1 MSACYLFAFLLLKF
15 RNSKSENNG
24 RGAIPNSLLKVRGNS
39 QSRKIMYWLAEIM
52 SDCESKLNGPWIKQD
67 GSVTRTELVHNVY
80 FVKSGFPFGLKIKSL
95 RAPYTEIFLLSK

>member
-1 MSACYLFAFLLLKF
+1 MSACYLFAFLFLKF

-52 SDCESKLNGPWIKQD
+52 LDCESKLNDIKQD
-67 GSVTRTELVHNVY
+67 GSVTRTELVHTVY